1 MRQRATDILAARW
14 RPGAL
19 AAVLTAG
26 LPALVAAQSGPTV
39 HKLRP
44 SPTTVVLGGYDAR
57 VKPALTIKSG
67 DIVEIET
74 AYDVGGLRQWGVK
87 EEWIRPESR
96 EMHLDQV
103 KERGPGPH
111 MLVGPVY
118 VEDAEPGDVLEV
130 RIRAIDLLD
139 PFAVNVFWPD
149 HGTLAADFPFEYV
162 KLVPLDLEKKIARF
176 APGIDVPLHPFF
188 GSMGVAPPRSV
199 GRVNSR
205 PPGVFGGNMDNK
217 DLVAGTI
224 LYLPVLVRG
233 ALFQAGDT
241 HAAQGHGEMDGT
253 ALETSLRGT
262 FQLVVR
268 KDLHWRWPHAETPTE
283 FITMGFSQDLDEA
296 AMMASREM
304 VAFLAERYKL
314 RPEDAYVLASGAVD
328 LHVTQNVD
336 GVKGVHASVS
346 KSLFS
351 R

>member
-1 MRQRATDILAARW
+1 VTDDLTARR

-19 AAVLTAG
+19 AAVLTAV

-74 AYDVGGLRQWGVK
+74 AYDVAGLRQWGVK

-118 VEDAEPGDVLEV
+118 VVGAEPGDVLEV
-130 RIRAIDLLD
+130 RIQAIDLLD

-162 KLVPLDLEKKIARF
+162 KLVPLDLEMKIARF

-217 DLVAGTI
+217 DLVAGTT
-224 LYLPVLVRG
+224 LYLPVLVPG

-268 KDLHWRWPHAETPTE
+268 KDLHWRWPHAETPTA